1 MAGEASKAIYRRF
14 VEEVVNGGNFDIVEE
29 LFSPQYLDHSAPP
42 GAPGGAA
49 GVKAVMGMFRTA
61 FPDVHFTITQM
72 VSEGDVVATFVNG
85 EGTHNGPFMGTPPT
99 GRHVRWSSTGFFRV
113 QDGKIVEHWGVPDL
127 LAIISQIGPGVQ
139 KEKGMTAEEVN
150 LGHRSHKEW
159 LEAHNPGV
167 VDEIY
172 PADCVIYGKRIPR
185 AQRFGR
191 EGFKTYGASLYTAFP
206 DLRINHDLVLTDDEG
221 EYQAILWTMEGTNLG
236 PFGAIPPSGHKVSIS
251 GVDVFR
257 VEDGK
262 IQELYLMPDTLT
274 LLQQM
279 GVIPTPGQ

>member
-85 EGTHNGPFMGTPPT
+85 EGTHNGPFMGT
-99 GRHVRWSSTGFFRV
+99 
-113 QDGKIVEHWGVPDL
+113 DGKIVEHWGVPDL

>member
-1 MAGEASKAIYRRF
+1 MAGEANKALYRRF
-14 VEEVVNGGNFDIVEE
+14 VEEVVNNGNFDLVDE
-29 LFSPQYLDHSAPP
+29 LYSPQYVDHSAPP
-42 GAPGGAA
+42 GAPGGMA
-49 GVKAVMGMFRTA
+49 GVKAVMGMFRSA

-72 VSEGDVVATFVNG
+72 VGEGDVVATFVNG
-85 EGTHNGPFMGTPPT
+85 EGTHKGPFMGVPAS

-113 QDGKIVEHWGVPDL
+113 QDGRIVEHWGVPDL
-127 LAIISQIGPGVQ
+127 LAIMNQISGEGR
-139 KEKGMTAEEVN
+139 KEKGMSPEDQN

-159 LEAHNPGV
+159 LEAQNPSV

-191 EGFKTYGASLYTAFP
+191 EGFKTYGASLYGAFP
-206 DLRINHDLVLTDDEG
+206 DLKITHDMVLTDDEG
-221 EYQAILWTMEGTNLG
+221 QYQAILWTMEGTNLG
-236 PFGAIPPSGHKVSIS
+236 PFGAIPPLGHKVHIE
-251 GVDVFR
+251 GVDIFR
-257 VEDGK
+257 VENGQ

-279 GVIPTPGQ
+279 GVIPTPG